1 MNLLLAVFA
10 FYIFLALSNFQVLIP
25 KLAQYNFIS
34 PHKTKVIINYVQ
46 EDSPADKAKIIPGDV
61 VEGFSSLVEF
71 QNFTK
76 INAGKSIKLILAD
89 RTVEVTPRV
98 SPPPGQGALGVAIAE
113 AVAVKYETPAEK
125 IFSGVNYTADM
136 FVYNIKV
143 LSHLG
148 NQAVKNKNLGSLSEN
163 VSGPVGIAGAV
174 GAILSLGQNQV
185 VAQLLNLLGLLSLS
199 LAFMNILPVPA
210 LDGGRLA
217 FLLVEV
223 FFGKKLAAKK
233 ENLINQ
239 FGMALLLGLIIL
251 VSFNDLKKVF
261 GR

>member
-1 MNLLLAVFA
+1 M
-10 FYIFLALSNFQVLIP
+10 
-25 KLAQYNFIS
+25 
-34 PHKTKVIINYVQ
+34 
-46 EDSPADKAKIIPGDV
+46 
-61 VEGFSSLVEF
+61 
-71 QNFTK
+71 
-76 INAGKSIKLILAD
+76 
-89 RTVEVTPRV
+89 EVTPRV

-113 AVAVKYETPAEK
+113 AVAVEYKTPVEK
-125 IFSGVNYTADM
+125 IFSGASYTTDM

-143 LSHLG
+143 LG
-148 NQAVKNKNLGSLSEN
+148 RRESLSEN

-174 GAILSLGQNQV
+174 GAILSLGQDQV

-217 FLLVEV
+217 FLLVEAV
-223 FFGKKLAAKK
+223 FGKKLAAKK

-239 FGMALLLGLIIL
+239 IGMVFLLGLIIL